1 MNEEKLKSPAVCVA
15 LGFILLLGLYLRV
28 AGLSTLGPGFDE
40 PIHIYAA
47 MSILQTG
54 EPTLPSGFEYT
65 RSLLF
70 TSLVAV
76 SFKIM
81 GASLFAARMPSVLF
95 SMFSILLLFKIGSDF
110 FGRKVGLAA
119 AFLMAFV
126 PFEVSWA
133 RACRMYS
140 MYQFFYLGAFYAFY
154 RAFES
159 RETPSP
165 DAAHG
170 GGRPFL
176 ARLVCTW
183 GLKWNWLIVCMASFG
198 IAFHLQHLAGVFPL
212 SVLIYLLAMLVVTLP
227 GKSKEQFL
235 RSKYFVFSSAIVFA
249 MTIAL
254 LIPQVQSQFIE
265 HYSYT
270 PEWNK
275 SVGTSATRYFNY
287 LISPMLF
294 PFMVFFALGSIELL
308 SRWNKEGFYT
318 LVITATPLAVH
329 SFAVNVQGW
338 RYVYDIFPLVLLIAG
353 YAISSFG
360 EKTVSLVV
368 DSFRTIEWRSQTMRK
383 SCIVL
388 SMSLLFVVFS
398 VPFLYT
404 AHGALKLSRNQ
415 DGNYGAEYHA
425 DWEKACRFLN
435 GARQSGEIV
444 VASIPIAAMYCGC
457 DEVQYKLDNGG
468 MDLFRHVEGSDLSL
482 DVYSNAMAITSL
494 DELKRVLSEHRYGWL
509 LVDVQRFDNPSTI
522 PPPIRGFVE
531 KYFTYRYKANGT
543 ILVFS
548 WNPDVVSQ
556 AGLLAVSAQ

>member
-1 MNEEKLKSPAVCVA
+1 MNEKKLKSSTVCAA

-47 MSILQTG
+47 LSILQNG

-70 TSLVAV
+70 TSLVAA

-81 GASLFAARMPSVLF
+81 GTSLFAARMPSVLF

-110 FGRKVGLAA
+110 FGRKVALAA

-165 DAAHG
+165 DAAHTG
-170 GGRPFL
+170 DRPLL
-176 ARLVCTW
+176 ARMACAW
-183 GLKWNWLIVCMASFG
+183 GLKWNWLIVCLVSFG

-212 SVLIYLLAMLVVTLP
+212 SVLIYLLAMLVLTLP
-227 GKSKEQFL
+227 GKTRGQIL
-235 RSKYFVFSSAIVFA
+235 RSKYFVFSSALVFA

-254 LIPQVQSQFIE
+254 LTPQVQSQFIE
-265 HYSYT
+265 HYSYN

-275 SVGTSATRYFNY
+275 SVGTSAARYFNY

-308 SRWNKEGFYT
+308 SRLNKEGFYT
-318 LVITATPLAVH
+318 LVVTATPLAVH

-338 RYVYDIFPLVLLIAG
+338 RYVYDVFPLVLLISG

-368 DSFRTIEWRSQTMRK
+368 DSFRTIEWRSQAMRK

-404 AHGALKLSRNQ
+404 AQGALKLSRNQ

-425 DWEKACRFLN
+425 DWENACRFLN

-444 VASIPIAAMYCGC
+444 VASIPIAAMVCGC
-457 DEVQYKLDNGG
+457 EEVQYKLDNGG
-468 MDLFRHVEGSDLSL
+468 MDLFRRVEGSDLSL
-482 DVYSNAMAITSL
+482 DVYSNARTITSL
-494 DELKRVLSEHRYGWL
+494 DEFKRVLGEHRYGWL

-531 KYFTYRYKANGT
+531 KYLTCRYKTNGT

-548 WNPDVVSQ
+548 WNPDIVSQ
-556 AGLLAVSAQ
+556 AGLLAASVQ